1 MGIRNLN
8 KYLLQNCYHS
18 IKDIHLS
25 ELKNKKISI
34 DISIYLYHFERNGNL
49 INGIYD
55 MLNIFK
61 FYNIIPVFIFDG
73 KPPNEKKYILQERKQ
88 RKEKNN
94 EKIIELTNEINK
106 LTNKINNLSKE
117 QKEQNNLLE
126 KENNLS
132 EEEHNLSEE
141 KKNLLEEKNNIL
153 LNIERLK
160 QQTIF
165 ITRDKIE
172 NIKHIIRMSGYT
184 YYDAPQEAD
193 ELCSILT
200 IREQVWACMSE
211 DMDMFIYGCPRII
224 RYFCIYK
231 QHVKLYSIQDILYEL
246 NVSFNNFKQICI
258 LSGTDYNTHNN
269 KYNLARSI
277 YLFNQYQEYIN
288 IHTYE
293 KSYSPLGFIEWIIQH
308 IDSTLNYE
316 LLYKIYYMFDLTNKD
331 KLIQFRN
338 ILIMNNL

>member
-18 IKDIHLS
+18 IRDIHLS

-49 INGIYD
+49 MNGIYD

-88 RKEKNN
+88 IKEKNN
-94 EKIIELTNEINK
+94 EKIKELTDKINK

-117 QKEQNNLLE
+117 ENNLLE
-126 KENNLS
+126 
-132 EEEHNLSEE
+132 EE
-141 KKNLLEEKNNIL
+141 KNLLEEKNNIL
-153 LNIERLK
+153 LNIEKLK
-160 QQTIF
+160 RQTIS

-172 NIKHIIRMSGYT
+172 NVKNIIRMLGYT

-258 LSGTDYNTHNN
+258 LSGTDYNMCNN

-277 YLFNQYQEYIN
+277 HLFNQYQEYIN

-293 KSYSPLGFIEWIIQH
+293 KSYSQLGFIEWIIQH

>member
-8 KYLLQNCYHS
+8 KYLLQNCHNS

-49 INGIYD
+49 MNGIYD
-55 MLNIFK
+55 MLNIFN

-94 EKIIELTNEINK
+94 EKIKELTDKINQ
-106 LTNKINNLSKE
+106 LTDDINNLSK
-117 QKEQNNLLE
+117 KNNLLKE
-126 KENNLS
+126 KNNLS
-132 EEEHNLSEE
+132 EEEN
-141 KKNLLEEKNNIL
+141 NLLKEKNNIL
-153 LNIERLK
+153 LNIAKLK
-160 QQTIF
+160 QQTIS

-231 QHVKLYSIQDILYEL
+231 QNVKLYSIQDILYDL

-258 LSGTDYNTHNN
+258 LSGTDYNTYNN
-269 KYNLARSI
+269 KYNLSRAI
-277 YLFNQYQEYIN
+277 HLFNQYQEYIN

-293 KSYSPLGFIEWIIQH
+293 KSYNPLGFIEWIIQH

-316 LLYKIYYMFDLTNKD
+316 LLYKIYYMFDLTSKN
-331 KLIQFRN
+331 KLIQFKN
-338 ILIMNNL
+338 ILIMNN